1 MKLFVAVA
9 FNLTCVLLMGAWLYQ
24 GQQPRTAYI
33 QSYDVYEAFDGRKEL
48 QQRFENEVKQE
59 KIQLDSMK
67 LYLEQMPVSTNVS
80 AEDQQRVKGLWTA
93 YRHKQQNYQQ
103 RYDERSTYYN
113 DQIWKQINTYVQE
126 YGKEQGYRYIFGAS
140 GNGSLM
146 YGSEGENISKA
157 VIKFVNLK
165 YQGK

>member
-1 MKLFVAVA
+1 MKLFVVAA
-9 FNLTCVLLMGAWLYQ
+9 FNLVCVLLMGAWLYQ
-24 GQQPRTAYI
+24 GQEPRTAYI
-33 QSYDVYEAFDGRKEL
+33 QSYEVYEAFDGRKEL

-59 KIQLDSMK
+59 KVQLDSMK
-67 LYLEQMPVSTNVS
+67 LYLEQFSFSSNKS
-80 AEDQQRVKGLWTA
+80 AEAQQKMQGLWSA
-93 YRHKQQNYQQ
+93 YQQ
-103 RYDERSTYYN
+103 KKQKYQERYEERSTYYN

-146 YGSEGENISKA
+146 YGSEGENISQA
-157 VIKFVNLK
+157 VIEFINQK